1 MNLGLFLCKK
11 KSGFF
16 VVVVDILMGF
26 KAGQFVSSYA
36 ERKSKVMKWLTKI
49 FKGGSCNRG
58 SPRGRQPQFLE
69 DENMV
74 WRAPVGSLVGV
85 IFLTFHFEFRN
96 FGCFRSQILLVMTQS
111 FALSLFL
118 TSD

>member
-36 ERKSKVMKWLTKI
+36 ERKPKVMKWLTKI

-58 SPRGRQPQFLE
+58 SQRGRQPQFLE

-74 WRAPVGSLVGV
+74 SRAPVRSLV
-85 IFLTFHFEFRN
+85 IFLTFHFKFRVYIHTLKVHY
-96 FGCFRSQILLVMTQS
+96 F
-111 FALSLFL
+111 
-118 TSD
+118 